1 MTTSCAD
8 VPPDVRLLLSGAGGA
23 RAGPWPRRPPRWR
36 CRRRPPVHLTS
47 ARRASMTVLT
57 TAAPAAEPS
66 APDPRDVSARLARL
80 LYAFGE
86 AVVPRVTLVTRKSYG
101 GAYIAMNSRAL
112 GATRVLAWPQAEVAV
127 MGAEA
132 AVGILHRRTL
142 AAVAGEDRPG
152 LLARLI
158 EEHERVSG
166 GVARGLDLGV
176 VDEVIDP
183 AQTRLRVAE
192 ALAGAPGGRGH
203 HGNIPL

>member
-1 MTTSCAD
+1 MFRRMSGCCCLGRA
-8 VPPDVRLLLSGAGGA
+8 VPGPDRGRAA
-23 RAGPWPRRPPRWR
+23 RPRWR

-86 AVVPRVTLVTRKSYG
+86 AVVPRVTLVTLVTRKPYG
-101 GAYIAMNSRAL
+101 
-112 GATRVLAWPQAEVAV
+112 
-127 MGAEA
+127 
-132 AVGILHRRTL
+132 GILHRRTL
-142 AAVAGEDRPG
+142 AAVAEEDRPG
-152 LLARLI
+152 LLARLN